1 MDFRPDVT
9 DKGQEVIQDFIPVLL
24 EVGLQDGHLLL
35 GLLLHFSAA
44 AAVGSQSLELGGGKD
59 TQGRSGWRSGWRLL
73 LSSGETKSQ
82 QGIQIISS
90 GPCNLVIDEHVGK
103 VVFLVNGNKN

>member
-24 EVGLQDGHLLL
+24 EVLLEDGHLLL

-44 AAVGSQSLELGGGKD
+44 AAMGSQSLE
-59 TQGRSGWRSGWRLL
+59 SGARTHREG
-73 LSSGETKSQ
+73 Q
-82 QGIQIISS
+82 
-90 GPCNLVIDEHVGK
+90 VGTPAGQ
-103 VVFLVNGNKN
+103 LP